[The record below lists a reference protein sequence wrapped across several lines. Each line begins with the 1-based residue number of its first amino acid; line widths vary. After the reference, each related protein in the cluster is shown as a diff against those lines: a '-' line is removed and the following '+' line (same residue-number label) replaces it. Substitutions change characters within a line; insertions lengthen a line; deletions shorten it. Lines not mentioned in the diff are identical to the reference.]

1 MQRHRSLQGIAVKHV
16 HSKFILEF
24 HTMISIRTLC
34 TAIFAASIALSGAVQ
49 AQSAPPTPIP
59 TADAQTPPDCAK
71 PMRKHD
77 HGAEKGMPTPMAKSS
92 PCIAAAEAQVP
103 AAAASAAKKP
113 GHNHS
118 TFHKT
123 L

>member
-1 MQRHRSLQGIAVKHV
+1 MQRHRSPLGTTVKHF
-16 HSKFILEF
+16 HLSFNLEF
-24 HTMISIRTLC
+24 PTMTTIRTLC
-34 TAIFAASIALSGAVQ
+34 AAIFAASIALSGAAQ
-49 AQSAPPTPIP
+49 AQSAPPAPMP
-59 TADAQTPPDCAK
+59 VADGQTPHDCAK

-77 HGAEKGMPTPMAKSS
+77 HGAEKGIPTPVAKSA
-92 PCIAAAEAQVP
+92 PCAAAAATVP